1 MTSPG
6 LLKSS
11 PPSHESGGGMPPSRP
26 DDLDVSR
33 RATRLRATVGLVAAI
48 TALALSLVTMSPAIA
63 GDPRGDWLTKDR
75 DAKVRVADC
84 DGGLCGT
91 VVWLKDPIDPA
102 TGKPVADKHNVDHAL
117 RTRPL
122 MGVQIVLD
130 MKPSGTADKWTGHI
144 YNSDDGKTYRGSIAL
159 PSPTTLKVEGCV
171 LSFCEAEI
179 WTRAE

>member
-1 MTSPG
+1 MRSAMT
-6 LLKSS
+6 
-11 PPSHESGGGMPPSRP
+11 
-26 DDLDVSR
+26 
-33 RATRLRATVGLVAAI
+33 LRGTVGLVAAI

-63 GDPRGDWLTKDR
+63 GDPKGDWLTKDR

-84 DGGLCGT
+84 GDGLCGT

-102 TGKPVADKHNVDHAL
+102 TGKPVADKHNVDQAL

-130 MKPSGTADKWTGHI
+130 MKPSGTADTWAGHI

-159 PSPTTLKVEGCV
+159 TGPTTLKVEGCV
-171 LSFCEAEI
+171 LAFCKAEI
-179 WTRAE
+179 WIREE